1 MRCAGDK
8 DFNLHDFT
16 AKSIKLLHTDPKDP
30 TERRLV
36 MLSLAHLVRMEPEHY
51 VLSDGKRMVTP
62 SDEDHETR
70 QRRGIKR
77 SFIIYDDIGGR
88 YESHSAS
95 RETQSLHEQL
105 WAESA

>member
-1 MRCAGDK
+1 M
-8 DFNLHDFT
+8 HDFT
-16 AKSIKLLHTDPKDP
+16 AKSIKLFHVDPQDP
-30 TERRLV
+30 TRGRQV

-51 VLSDGKRMVTP
+51 VLSEGKRMVTS
-62 SDEDHETR
+62 SDEGDEAR

-77 SFIIYDDIGGR
+77 SFILYDDTGGR

-95 RETQSLHEQL
+95 RETQALLEQL